1 MKIGIVSPIVIRMP
15 ANAADWEASAGIEE
29 LARIA
34 ETADRLGYHHLTCSE
49 HVAVPETVA
58 EVRGGT
64 YWDPLSTFGYLAA
77 RTSRIKL
84 ATQVVVLGYHHPLE
98 LVKRYGT
105 LDRISGG
112 RLVLGVGVGS
122 LEEEFDLLD
131 AEFAGRGARADDAM
145 RALRAAFGVRVP
157 EYSGEHYAFSGM
169 VVDPIALQ
177 QRVPMWVGGKSF
189 RSLRRAVE
197 LGDGWVPIG
206 LSPDQLAEMLG
217 RVEQPVGFQVVLS
230 AGRPLDPT
238 GARDATVA
246 ALERL
251 ATAGATLIGAHLQA
265 ESVEHYCEQLHALK
279 ELADALP
286 DAPAGSR

>member
-1 MKIGIVSPIVIRMP
+1 MRIGIVSPVVIRLP
-15 ANAADWEASAGIEE
+15 GRAGDWEEATGIEG

-49 HVAVPETVA
+49 HVAVPEPVA

-64 YWDPLSTFGYLAA
+64 YWDPLSTLGYLAA
-77 RTSRIKL
+77 RTTGIKL
-84 ATQVVVLGYHHPLE
+84 ATRVVVLGYHHPLE

-122 LEEEFDLLD
+122 LEEEFDLLG

-157 EYSGEHYAFSGM
+157 SYAGEHYRFGGM
-169 VVDPIALQ
+169 VVEPTAV
-177 QRVPMWVGGKSF
+177 QRSVPMWVGGKSF

-197 LGDGWVPIG
+197 LGDGWVPVG
-206 LSPDQLAEMLG
+206 LAVDELTAMLA
-217 RVEQPVGFQVVLS
+217 RVERPDGFEVVLS
-230 AGRPLDPT
+230 AGRPLDPL
-238 GARDATVA
+238 GHRDDVATV
-246 ALERL
+246 LDRL
-251 ATAGATLIGAHLQA
+251 AGAGATIIGAHVWA
-265 ESVEHYCEQLHALK
+265 GSVEHYCEQLHALK
-279 ELADALP
+279 ELADAAEDL
-286 DAPAGSR
+286 R